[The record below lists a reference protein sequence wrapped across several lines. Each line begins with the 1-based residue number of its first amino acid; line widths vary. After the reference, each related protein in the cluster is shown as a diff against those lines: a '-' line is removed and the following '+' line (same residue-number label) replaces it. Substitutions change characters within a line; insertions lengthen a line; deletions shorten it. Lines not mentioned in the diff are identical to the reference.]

1 MGAVASSEVSSLQ
14 NYASVQVAVEKTTYQ
29 AGETVRGYVQLA
41 VAQTTTMTSVTAS
54 LAGTAR
60 TTVRL
65 RTGTKLRRRSRSTA
79 PAQVHYTTHR
89 NKKTRHHT
97 AREHRCLLQMEAA
110 VARFPS
116 GSCDPGH
123 FQCPFEFLLPT
134 ECPST
139 LARRGGGRNTASLDY
154 CVGVVVA
161 RPGWTKRNL
170 VHRVAID
177 VVAAPPPVVSPA
189 RVDETVRVTRC
200 CCIDAGV
207 MRLGALMAQNAYQ
220 DGQNLEIHYAV
231 ANNSSQLIVGVRCS
245 LQQILTVSARG
256 RSHRM
261 ISELASVV
269 MPGVH
274 RGGSV
279 GIKGTPLATAP
290 LWLPKFSPTTGAL
303 FSRVTPTII
312 VSHRVVVQ
320 TKTKSDYVQDPF
332 IKLPVTLYTLNP
344 PPAATLVAAPVDG
357 GSDGLVP
364 VAAPL
369 PYAPQ
374 ASSAAPAR
382 GVPVDTTGD
391 GVADS

>member
-207 MRLGALMAQNAYQ
+207 MRLGALMARNAYQ
-220 DGQNLEIHYAV
+220 GGEAPEVHYAV
-231 ANNSSQLIVGVRCS
+231 ANDSSQDVMCVLCS
-245 LQQILTVSARG
+245 LNQTISFTAGNHRQNLNSCLARVEMPAVAKG
-256 RSHRM
+256 ARFGF
-261 ISELASVV
+261 SVN
-269 MPGVH
+269 GD
-274 RGGSV
+274 GA
-279 GIKGTPLATAP
+279 PLATAT
-290 LWLPKFSPTTGAL
+290 LQLPAEFRAFSCE
-303 FSRVTPTII
+303 TPTIS
-312 VSHRVVVQ
+312 VRHSVVVHSI
-320 TKTKSDYVQDPF
+320 TKSSFVKDPKVQ
-332 IKLPVTLYTLNP
+332 LPVTLYRLTPL
-344 PPAATLVAAPVDG
+344 PAAFLVAAPVDG

>member
-60 TTVRL
+60 TT
-65 RTGTKLRRRSRSTA
+65 
-79 PAQVHYTTHR
+79 VHYTTHR

>member
-1 MGAVASSEVSSLQ
+1 MGGVVSSEDEVSSLPD
-14 NYASVQVAVEKTTYQ
+14 ASVRVALEKTSYR
-29 AGETVRGYVQLA
+29 AGETVRGYLQLTITRRTA
-41 VAQTTTMTSVTAS
+41 LTTMTVS
-54 LAGTAR
+54 LAGRAW
-60 TTVRL
+60 TTV
-65 RTGTKLRRRSRSTA
+65 
-79 PAQVHYTTHR
+79 QYTDGGGGGSSSAHC
-89 NKKTRHHT
+89 T
-97 AREHRCLLQMEAA
+97 ARENRHLLQMEAP
-110 VARFPS
+110 VAHFPS
-116 GSCDPGH
+116 GVCDPGH
-123 FQCPFEFLLPT
+123 FQCPFEFQLPLDV
-134 ECPST
+134 PSSMAEHKSQSRFVSGDNV
-139 LARRGGGRNTASLDY
+139 ARLDY
-154 CVGVVVA
+154 CVGVVAA
-161 RPGWTKRNL
+161 RPGWKDPKL
-170 VHRVAID
+170 VHRVPIQIL
-177 VVAAPPPVVSPA
+177 APPPAYVVPT
-189 RVDETVRVTRC
+189 RVDVAVAVTRC
-200 CCIDAGV
+200 SCIGAGS